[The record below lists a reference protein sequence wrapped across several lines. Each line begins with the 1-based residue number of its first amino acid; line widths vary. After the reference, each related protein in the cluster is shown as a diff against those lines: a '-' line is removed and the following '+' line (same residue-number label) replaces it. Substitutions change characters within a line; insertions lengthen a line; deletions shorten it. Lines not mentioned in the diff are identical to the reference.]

1 MTTPSLYTDVSNEAL
16 VQAVRSDAATA
27 GLDAQET
34 SAALARHDYFSV
46 LERLVQRRSAGTP
59 MPVELQQRLET
70 LLRRKAF
77 AHPATTGA
85 RPVEPVVFGTGG
97 HRGVIGEGL
106 TLAHVRA
113 IVEALM
119 QRIADFSPD
128 ERRRHFGHAPL
139 EAVKAAG
146 FVVGHD
152 NRLFNPD
159 FSYYAMHLLSAA
171 GYRVAY
177 AGRVAT
183 PELSLV
189 VPRQGWAGSLNF
201 TPSHNPFRYGGIK
214 LSPADGGLAGS
225 DITDVLAH
233 EANTRLEA
241 LRLEAWPQRAELER
255 QVADMAGRV
264 QRIDVHGPYL
274 DALAEHPVIRLDE
287 LAAELRDAPPAES
300 LHLVA
305 DPTWGGAVPV
315 YLALRERLGPA
326 HLTVLH
332 TEDDAYFGG
341 QTTEPNAQTLSDAL
355 HALERIRTGFG
366 VAIRNDPDCDRGL
379 VGDLGGAIKMNR
391 FAVLVARYLLDLG
404 QHGALVTTH
413 ATSHFGPDFARA
425 RGMPV
430 HITAV
435 GFKNFRPLLQS
446 GEALLAYEESDGL
459 TIAGHTLDKDGVLD
473 GLLACRIVRHYRR
486 PLHELLAQAEQETG
500 HYHWTSVNFPIDMP
514 AAEAHRQLQPLANVR
529 PGQVVSG
536 AGLRRTVAEI
546 NAEDGYKFVFDDGT
560 WLMIRPSGT
569 EPKIRVYGETK
580 RDAAHSEA
588 LCRLGQ
594 AMALEVL
601 GAKS

>member
-1 MTTPSLYTDVSNEAL
+1 MTMFTPFSDVNDETL
-16 VQAVRSDAATA
+16 VQGVRSAAAAA

-34 SAALARHDYFSV
+34 ATALARRDYFAL

-59 MPVELQQRLET
+59 MPAEMQRHLET

-77 AHPATTGA
+77 AHPATTGE

-106 TLAHVRA
+106 TLVHVRA
-113 IVEALM
+113 IVESLL
-119 QRIADFSPD
+119 QRIAGMAPD
-128 ERRRHFGHAPL
+128 ERARHFGHAKL

-146 FVVGHD
+146 FIVGHD

-159 FSYYAMHLLSAA
+159 FACYAMHLLTAA

-214 LSPADGGLAGS
+214 LSPADGGLAGG
-225 DITDVLAH
+225 DITDALAA
-233 EANTRLEA
+233 EANTRLRGIRPA
-241 LRLEAWPQRAELER
+241 DWPARGELER
-255 QVADMAGRV
+255 QVSGMAARV
-264 QRIDVHGPYL
+264 QHIDVHRPYL
-274 DALAEHPVIRLDE
+274 DALAENPVIRLDE
-287 LAAELRDAPPAES
+287 LAAELCDAPPAES

-315 YLALRERLGPA
+315 YLALRDRLGPA

-355 HALERIRTGFG
+355 HVLEGIRSGFG

-413 ATSHFGPDFARA
+413 ATSHFGPDFART

-446 GEALLAYEESDGL
+446 GEALVAYEESDGL

-473 GLLACRIVRHYRR
+473 GLLACRMVRHYRR
-486 PLHELLAQAEQETG
+486 PLHELLAQAEAETG

-514 AAEAHRQLQPLANVR
+514 AAEAHLRLRPLANVR
-529 PGQVVSG
+529 PGQAVHG
-536 AGLRRTVAEI
+536 AGLRRTVAQV
-546 NAEDGYKFVFDDGT
+546 NAEDGYKFVFDDDT

-580 RDAAHSEA
+580 LDAAASEA
-588 LCRLGQ
+588 LCKLGQ
-594 AMALEVL
+594 AMALEAL
-601 GAKS
+601 GHKR